1 MPALAKRYRQ
11 GFTLIEL
18 MIVVALTGILA
29 TIAAPSF
36 KDFVLATRVRTASSD
51 LYASLVLARSEAI
64 KRSASVTV
72 TPTLSDWRNGWTVAV
87 GGVALQSQ
95 QAVSSIDAAAGSVI
109 TYRRD
114 GRVATVVPAIQFK
127 VAASPN
133 VQMRC
138 ISIDLSGRPL
148 TKTDTNGD
156 VTDGC
161 N

>member
-1 MPALAKRYRQ
+1 MPSPVNRYRQ
-11 GFTLIEL
+11 GFTMIEL
-18 MIVVALTGILA
+18 MMVVALTGILA

-36 KDFVLATRVRTASSD
+36 KDFVLATRVRTAASD

-72 TPTLSDWRNGWTVAV
+72 TPASGDWRNGWTVAV
-87 GGVALQSQ
+87 GGVTLQSQ
-95 QAVSSIDAAAGSVI
+95 EAVSSIDAAAGSAI

-114 GRVATVVPAIQFK
+114 GRVATAVAPIQFK
-127 VAASPN
+127 VAASPT